1 MPNPA
6 PFSGKQEKN
15 RYEEK
20 IFGKAHASHMAA
32 VLLEYLEELK
42 EACAADEDGFAYGEK
57 TAYIEC
63 LELLALWK
71 GAEDAMGG
79 EEIEKRYPL

>member
-1 MPNPA
+1 MKKK
-6 PFSGKQEKN
+6 FSAKRTL
-15 RYEEK
+15 RY
-20 IFGKAHASHMAA
+20 MAA